1 MSRKP
6 GASKTSRSKIKRSPR
21 SQRDMSARPDY
32 AVGYGRPPENTQFA
46 KGTSGNPAGRPKG
59 SKNLKTIISDALTAP
74 IVMREGDRT
83 RRVPI
88 VQAIIMKQ
96 VENGLKGNDKAAFTL
111 IKIAGQ
117 LGLLGDAPSES
128 DVSLSGEDKRILA
141 DLLRDREDPA
151 DDT

>member
-1 MSRKP
+1 
-6 GASKTSRSKIKRSPR
+6 
-21 SQRDMSARPDY
+21 MSARPGY
-32 AVGYGRPPENTQFA
+32 AVGYGRPPKHTRFA
-46 KGTSGNPAGRPKG
+46 KGASGNSAGRPKG
-59 SKNLKTIISDALTAP
+59 SKNLKTIISDLLTAP

-117 LGLLGDAPSES
+117 LGLLGDAES
-128 DVSLSGEDKRILA
+128 APDVTLSREEKQQIVDELLQGKEDTA
-141 DLLRDREDPA
+141 DE
-151 DDT
+151 T